1 MPAPMGRTAEKVL
14 THNIKIQLQARAP
27 DPSAMPGLVP
37 FNGIS
42 GDNTHPFQRRTSAA
56 PPHFFAP
63 CAMLP
68 HQLELLSPARDA
80 QIGIEAVNHGADAVY
95 IGGPSFGART
105 SADNSVNEIARLA
118 QHAHRFNS
126 RVFVTMNTILR
137 DDELEPARQLAWQM
151 YDAGVDALI
160 IQDMGLLE
168 IDLPPIQL
176 HASTQTDIRTP
187 EKARFLQ
194 DVGLSQ
200 IVLARELTLKQIA
213 EIDAALGPKDAPGR
227 AVLEFFVHGALCV
240 AYSGQCFISHAHT
253 GRSANRGDCSQACRL
268 PYEVKD
274 GQGRV
279 IAHDKHVLSMKDNNQ
294 SNNLREIID
303 AGVRSFKIEGR
314 YKDMAYV
321 KNITAHYRVL
331 LDEILNER
339 PELARASS
347 GECTFHFQPDPDQNF
362 NREFTD
368 YFVQGRKED
377 IGAFDTPKNPGRP
390 IAFVTAVGPNF
401 VELEAEDADT
411 VIHNGD
417 GLCYLNLQKELV
429 GLQIN
434 RAEAMGKKG
443 NASNAWRV
451 FPKDP
456 MDSFKD
462 LRKGV
467 QVNRNRDMDWVRG
480 LEKKSAERRIG
491 AWIALSE
498 THEGLSLTITDEDGH
513 SGSAALNGPLQDAKD
528 PDQAEAR
535 LRDNLSRLGDTLFQ
549 AIDVSLNLGGPR
561 FVPASQLN
569 ALRREAVEALE
580 AARTKGWQRLPRAKP
595 SEPAATYPEDTL
607 TYLANVFNHKAR
619 DFYAQHGVKVIA
631 AAYESQEE
639 EGEVSL
645 MITKHCVRFSMSL
658 CPKQA
663 KGVTGVQGTVR
674 AEPLQLI
681 NGKEKLTLRFDC
693 KPCEMHVVGKIKRS
707 VLNAAPTSP
716 VTFYRTRPITTN

>member
-1 MPAPMGRTAEKVL
+1 
-14 THNIKIQLQARAP
+14 
-27 DPSAMPGLVP
+27 
-37 FNGIS
+37 
-42 GDNTHPFQRRTSAA
+42 
-56 PPHFFAP
+56 
-63 CAMLP
+63 MLP
-68 HQLELLSPARDA
+68 HHIELLAPARDA
-80 QIGIEAVNHGADAVY
+80 AIGIEAVNHGADAVY

-105 SADNSVNEIARLA
+105 SADNSVQDIARLV
-118 QHAHRFNS
+118 QHAHRYNS
-126 RVFVTMNTILR
+126 RIFATMNTILR
-137 DDELEPARQLAWQM
+137 DDELEPARQLAWQL

-194 DVGLSQ
+194 DAGLSQ
-200 IVLARELTLKQIA
+200 LVLARELTLQQIA
-213 EIDAALGPKDAPGR
+213 DIDAALGPKDAPGR
-227 AVLEFFVHGALCV
+227 AILEFFVHGALCV

-274 GQGRV
+274 SQGRIV
-279 IAHDKHVLSMKDNNQ
+279 AHDKHVLSMKDNNQ
-294 SNNLREIID
+294 SENLRDIID

-331 LDEILNER
+331 LDEILEER
-339 PELARASS
+339 QSSPRPLARASS
-347 GECTFHFQPDPDQNF
+347 GECTFHFQPDPNQNF

-390 IAFVTAVGPNF
+390 IGFVTQVGSNF
-401 VELEAEDADT
+401 VELQTDDAET

-434 RAEAMGKKG
+434 RAEAVNTKG
-443 NASNAWRV
+443 LWRV

-456 MDSFKD
+456 MDGFKD
-462 LRKGV
+462 LRRGV

-491 AWIALSE
+491 AWLTLDE
-498 THEGLSLTITDEDGH
+498 TAEGLQLTITDEDGH
-513 SGSAALNGPLQDAKD
+513 IGSAALPSALDNAKD
-528 PDQAEAR
+528 PAQAEAK
-535 LRDNLSRLGDTLFQ
+535 LREGLSRLGDTLFQ
-549 AIDVSLNLGGPR
+549 PLDVALNLNGPR

-569 ALRREAVEALE
+569 ALRRDAVAQLE
-580 AARTKGWQRLPRAKP
+580 AARAAAWHRLPRATP
-595 SEPAATYPEDTL
+595 VQPPAPYPEDTA

-619 DFYAQHGVKVIA
+619 DFYAKHGVKVIA
-631 AAYESQEE
+631 AAYESHEE

-645 MITKHCVRFSMSL
+645 MITKHCVRFSLSL

-663 KGVTGVQGTVR
+663 KGVTGVQGTVK
-674 AEPLQLI
+674 AEPMQLI

-707 VLNAAPTSP
+707 VMNAVPESP
-716 VTFYRTRPITTN
+716 VRFYRARPVTEV